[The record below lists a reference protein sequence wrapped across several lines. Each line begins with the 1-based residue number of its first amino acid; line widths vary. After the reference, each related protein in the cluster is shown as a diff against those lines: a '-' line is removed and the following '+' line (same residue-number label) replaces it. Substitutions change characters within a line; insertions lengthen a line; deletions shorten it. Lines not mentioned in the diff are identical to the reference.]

1 MAAGTEHIV
10 RSFDEELE
18 QLNEIVVRMGGL
30 AEAQLSDSIL
40 AISRRDGDLADRVI
54 ESDGAIDE
62 LEQKLED
69 NAINLLA
76 RRQPMANDLRA
87 VVAALKIASD
97 LERIGDYAKNIA
109 KRAHALSQTPPVPP
123 AYAIPR
129 MARLVQSIIKD
140 TLDAYIAGDAEKAT
154 DVWMRD
160 EEVDEMYT
168 GLFRELLTYMM
179 EDPRNIT
186 PCTHLLFIAKNIE
199 RMGDHA
205 TNIAETIYYKVTGR
219 RMEGGRPKSDE
230 SSFQVVEAADED
242 LGDDLDDLPE
252 HPADAAGDTTENDR

>member
-1 MAAGTEHIV
+1 MTSGTEHIV
-10 RSFDEELE
+10 KSFDEELE

-30 AEAQLSDSIL
+30 AEAQLAD
-40 AISRRDGDLADRVI
+40 AIQAVSKRDGDLADRVI
-54 ESDGAIDE
+54 KGDRAIDE
-62 LEQKLED
+62 LEQKLEQ

-76 RRQPMANDLRA
+76 RRQPMANDLRT

-97 LERIGDYAKNIA
+97 VERIGDYAKNIA
-109 KRAHALSQTPPVPP
+109 KRAHVLCQLPPVPP
-123 AYAIPR
+123 AYVIPR
-129 MARLVQSIIKD
+129 MAALVQSIIKD
-140 TLDAYIAGDAEKAT
+140 TLDAFISSDAEKAVS
-154 DVWMRD
+154 VWLRD

-205 TNIAETIYYKVTGR
+205 TNVAETIHYKVTGR
-219 RMEGGRPKSDE
+219 HMEGRRPKGDA
-230 SSFQVVEAADED
+230 SSFELVEVPEGEPF
-242 LGDDLDDLPE
+242 GDGGG
-252 HPADAAGDTTENDR
+252 AKTTSKETGR